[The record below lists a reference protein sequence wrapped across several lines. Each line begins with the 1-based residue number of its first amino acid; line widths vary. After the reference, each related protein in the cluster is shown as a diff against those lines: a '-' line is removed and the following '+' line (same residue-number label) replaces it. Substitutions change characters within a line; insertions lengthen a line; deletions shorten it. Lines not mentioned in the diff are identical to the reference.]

1 MFIKQLRIR
10 KETGITIHYKIR
22 NYDEGGV
29 ISKRNM
35 VLGTD
40 TADVIAENT

>member
-1 MFIKQLRIR
+1 MKIK
-10 KETGITIHYKIR
+10 
-22 NYDEGGV
+22 DEGGV
-29 ISKRNM
+29 IFQKKVV